1 MKVIIILEDFP
12 QGIFPTIAWDGNG
25 VTDHLS
31 DSLSMN
37 LAAQFAEMI
46 KKSSQ
51 LGALKVI
58 DPSKNS
64 H

>member
-1 MKVIIILEDFP
+1 MKVIIELEDYP
-12 QGIFPTIAWDGNG
+12 QGIFPTVRWGGNG

-31 DSLSMN
+31 DSLSMA

-46 KKSSQ
+46 KQ
-51 LGALKVI
+51 RAALGTLKVI
-58 DPSKNS
+58 DPSKNM